1 VILRLEVEGAV
12 VADADDCTDVHVET
26 ALDPDALRT
35 ALLRTGT
42 GAPDPDSAGVVLD
55 IGVLR
60 SRARLLAT
68 VPDWSERFDAML
80 AAAGDRLT
88 DDGLGLR
95 VPVDRPA

>member
-12 VADADDCTDVHVET
+12 VADADDCTAVHVET
-26 ALDPDALRT
+26 DLTSDALRT
-35 ALLRTGT
+35 ALLHTGT
-42 GAPDPDSAGVVLD
+42 GTPDLDSTGVVLD

-68 VPDWSERFDAML
+68 APDWPERFDAMV